1 MSYEYSNSDIAN
13 SEGGLTV
20 KEKIQYSLLGVIVL
34 GGAVIVGRN
43 WVKKA
48 EAKTEQTR
56 SLDDGSSATYA
67 KQIKMAFENDG
78 WWGTNKDQLRDTM
91 RAIPSK
97 SEFRKVITSYQKM
110 YNSSLLGDMQSELKS
125 SEYNEMLSIISAK
138 PDTYNS
144 NTAQQITI
152 VQLQGWAKR
161 LRAAFDISY
170 GPLPGTDEPAIKAVF
185 LEIPTRPVFDATA
198 AVYKQMYGSDLISD
212 LKTELEFWEYEPMMQ
227 IIYSKPNF

>member
-125 SEYNEMLSIISAK
+125 SEYNEMLAIVSAK
-138 PDTYNS
+138 PDTG
-144 NTAQQITI
+144 ADGKQISTEQ
-152 VQLQGWAKR
+152 VQSWAKR
-161 LRAAFDISY
+161 LNAAFNIAY
-170 GPLPGTDEPAIKAVF
+170 GPFPGTDEEAIKAVF
-185 LEIPTRPVFDATA
+185 IEIPTQAVFQQVAYA
-198 AVYKQMYGSDLISD
+198 YQQLFGSVLSEDLDS
-212 LKTELEFWEYEPMMQ
+212 ELEYWEYEPMMAV
-227 IIYSKPNF
+227 IKSKPKN